1 MHLAFAAEAV
11 MLLAGRTFVVI
22 ESLIEGKD
30 GLTAWGWAPTCV
42 LHVIVHIVL
51 EHKIVVLLLKI
62 P

>member
-11 MLLAGRTFVVI
+11 MLLAGRTLVVI
-22 ESLIEGKD
+22 ESLIEGKV
-30 GLTAWGWAPTCV
+30 GLAARCWAPTCI
-42 LHVIVHIVL
+42 LHVVVHIIL